1 MARSRKDLPTH
12 EDVRAKTLER
22 LMQLLDKLE
31 DAISKMPAK
40 SIETQHIIS
49 AIKCAHDI
57 VQVER
62 KAEQAKPNEPQEP
75 AAAGRLSRLR
85 LIGG

>member
-1 MARSRKDLPTH
+1 MARLRRDSPTH

-22 LMQLLDKLE
+22 LMQLLDKLD

-40 SIETQHIIS
+40 SIEPQHIVS
-49 AIKCAHDI
+49 ALKCAHEI
-57 VQVER
+57 AQFER
-62 KAEQAKPNEPQEP
+62 KSDQVKPNEPQEP
-75 AAAGRLSRLR
+75 AAGWRLSRLR